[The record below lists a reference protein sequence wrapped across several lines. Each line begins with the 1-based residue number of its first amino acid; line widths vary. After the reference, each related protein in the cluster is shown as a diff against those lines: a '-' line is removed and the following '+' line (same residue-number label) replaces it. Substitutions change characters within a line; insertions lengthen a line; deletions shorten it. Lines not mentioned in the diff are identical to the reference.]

1 MGGREHGKGWRIR
14 FRAVTLTSSPH
25 NSNRTPTGSD
35 VGDGLPM
42 NGGEDS
48 TKPTDH
54 FFPQIQGGP
63 QMMKKG
69 NLLAFLN
76 LLEKRTQP

>member
-1 MGGREHGKGWRIR
+1 
-14 FRAVTLTSSPH
+14 
-25 NSNRTPTGSD
+25 
-35 VGDGLPM
+35 M